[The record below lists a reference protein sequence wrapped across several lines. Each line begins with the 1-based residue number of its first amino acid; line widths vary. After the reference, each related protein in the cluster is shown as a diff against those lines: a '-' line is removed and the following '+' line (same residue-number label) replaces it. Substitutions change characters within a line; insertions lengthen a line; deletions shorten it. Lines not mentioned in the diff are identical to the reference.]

1 MKPINKFSIS
11 AVFLFVILL
20 VACGGGSGGST
31 GSSTSSM
38 NSSGALTLRMADG
51 PVDSAYHVYI
61 QFHGLEIQSSSG
73 VLTTLN
79 YCQDPSDPTKT
90 VLSTTACT
98 TPVVPQQLDLLALT
112 GGLSDTLLDNYTL
125 PAGHYDWIRLMVDTG
140 GSLDSY
146 VVDVNGDHELT
157 IPSGDETGLK
167 LNRGFDV
174 AQGGDADFT
183 LDFDLR
189 KSIHVTGAG
198 DYMLRPTLRMVD
210 SLDVGRIAG
219 TVSPSLIISGCT
231 PAVYVYQ
238 GSNVTP
244 QDINGS
250 PSDPVTTATAKLD
263 NTTGQYRYTV
273 ALLEPGNYTVA
284 FTCQAAQDDP
294 TTIDAITF
302 SGMTNV
308 TVTADMVTTQNF

>member
-1 MKPINKFSIS
+1 MKPINSFSIS

-20 VACGGGSGGST
+20 AACGGGGSGGST
-31 GSSTSSM
+31 SSST
-38 NSSGALTLRMADG
+38 NSSGALTLRMTDG
-51 PVDSAYHVYI
+51 PVDSASHVYI

-98 TPVVPQQLDLLALT
+98 TPVAPQQLDLLALT

-140 GSLDSY
+140 GSLNSY
-146 VVDVNGDHELT
+146 VVDASGDHELK
-157 IPSGDETGLK
+157 IPSSDETGLK

-189 KSIHVTGAG
+189 KSIHVAG
-198 DYMLRPTLRMVD
+198 SDDYMLRPTLRMVD
-210 SLDVGRIAG
+210 SLDVGRITG
-219 TVSPSLIISGCT
+219 TVSPSLIISACT

-250 PSDPVTTATAKLD
+250 PSDPVTTAAVKLD
-263 NTTGQYRYTV
+263 NTSGQYQYT
-273 ALLEPGNYTVA
+273 AAFLEPGNYTVA

-294 TTIDAITF
+294 TTIDSITF
-302 SGMTNV
+302 SGATNV